1 MSAIQA
7 ETAEQ
12 IARLRVLWP
21 VLNQRPE
28 HTQEI
33 VKAIARHEHKLAV
46 DDVVVGFSNAIE
58 NAPTNGWPP
67 GPHEVL
73 GCIIKAAEV
82 RKATHTGARSRRNF
96 GGLTFAEWWSSLPEH
111 EKPKHKALHRMMRGA
126 DPDEPEVE
134 QPVPATPFGDDAD
147 IEWEDAA

>member
-1 MSAIQA
+1 MSDIQS

-33 VKAIARHEHKLAV
+33 VKAVARHAHKLATE
-46 DDVVVGFSNAIE
+46 DVAVGFSNAIE

-82 RKATHTGARSRRNF
+82 RKATHAQARSPRRF
-96 GGLTFAEWWSSLPEH
+96 GGLTFGEWWATLPES
-111 EKPKHKALHRMMRGA
+111 EKPKHAALYKLMRG
-126 DPDEPEVE
+126 DDDEPEVDK
-134 QPVPATPFGDDAD
+134 PVPATPLPDED